1 MEAAGYSRLEQLT
14 KVTEAELGQL
24 HGMGP
29 KALGI
34 LRETL
39 KEKGLSFKA
48 GTANDTPK
56 KKKGSPVSR
65 TDKVDE
71 FLENLSHP
79 LKAEVEAVRSIIKG
93 VNKDINEEIKWKAPS
108 FNYKGEYLVTFNLR
122 DEKRIH
128 LVFHNPQISKVKSKL
143 LEGDYKDRRMAYFAD
158 MKDVKAKKSMLG
170 KSIER
175 FDQITKIRRIYK
187 MALTPSQEIDKFIKE
202 LTDWRG
208 KWIAQFRDLI
218 LKTAPEVTE
227 EWKWGVP
234 VWSYKGNVVASGVFK
249 DHVKL
254 NFFKG
259 ASLSDPKHLFNAGLE
274 AKATR
279 AIDIGEGD
287 KIDESALKE
296 LIRAAVD
303 FNKAGGKKK

>member
-1 MEAAGYSRLEQLT
+1 MTDQKQNNFPKIGAPATRALEAAGYSRLEQLT
-14 KVTEAELGQL
+14 KVAEAELGQL

-34 LRETL
+34 LREAL

-48 GTANDTPK
+48 GTVNEPPK

-108 FNYKGEYLVTFNLR
+108 FNFRGEYLVTFNLR

-128 LVFHNPQISKVKSKL
+128 LVFHNPQIFKVKSKL

-158 MKDVKAKKSMLG
+158 MQDVVAKKSVLE
-170 KSIER
+170 K
-175 FDQITKIRRIYK
+175 
-187 MALTPSQEIDKFIKE
+187 ALK
-202 LTDWRG
+202 
-208 KWIAQFRDLI
+208 DLI
-218 LKTAPEVTE
+218 
-227 EWKWGVP
+227 
-234 VWSYKGNVVASGVFK
+234 
-249 DHVKL
+249 KL
-254 NFFKG
+254 QKQEN
-259 ASLSDPKHLFNAGLE
+259 L
-274 AKATR
+274 
-279 AIDIGEGD
+279 
-287 KIDESALKE
+287 
-296 LIRAAVD
+296 
-303 FNKAGGKKK
+303 